1 MSAKIGVLVHFKPD
15 TDVLKKFND
24 IKELGLQ
31 TCQICIN
38 GNISIYTE
46 EFAKKIVEA
55 SKETGIEISTL
66 WSGWR
71 GPQTWN
77 FYEGQYDLGLV
88 PDEYRA
94 DRLEDLLM
102 AAEFARKLGVKQ
114 LATHVGFLPENPADE
129 RYQKTVYAL
138 RFLCQRLKNYGMKFM
153 FETGQETP
161 VVIMRVIEDIGTG
174 NLGVN
179 FDTGNLILYGK
190 ANPVDALDMIGQY
203 VLDTHLK
210 DGVYPTDGKHL
221 GKEVRFGD
229 GKANFKEFLPKLK
242 SLGYEGSLTIEREI
256 SGEKQIADIIYAR
269 DKIREYWK

>member
-1 MSAKIGVLVHFKPD
+1 MSTKIGVIVSFSKNTDILAKFKE
-15 TDVLKKFND
+15 

-31 TCQICIN
+31 TCQV
-38 GNISIYTE
+38 NIWDMSLYTDE
-46 EFAKKIVEA
+46 VADAMVNA
-55 SKETGIEISTL
+55 SKETGIEISTF
-66 WSGWR
+66 WAGWR
-71 GPQTWN
+71 GPQSWN

-94 DRLEDLLM
+94 DRFDDLMM
-102 AAEFARKLGVKQ
+102 AAEFVKKLGVKN

-129 RYQKTVYAL
+129 RYWKTVYVL
-138 RFLCQRLKNYGMKFM
+138 RKLCKKLESYGIRFL

-161 VVIMRVIEDIGTG
+161 VVLMRVMEDIGTS
-174 NLGVN
+174 NLGIN
-179 FDTGNLILYGK
+179 LDTGNLILYGK
-190 ANPVDALDMIGQY
+190 ANPVDALDMLGTKVY
-203 VLDTHLK
+203 DVHLK
-210 DGVYPTDGKHL
+210 DGLYPTDGKHL

-269 DKIREYWK
+269 DLIKEYWK